1 MQSASYSIF
10 VRDLA
15 RSQGRAP
22 QLLAYDIDDRSAA
35 EALVS
40 VIAASYRDH
49 GFNPATRTHWF
60 RYDGSLHEIYAWPIA

>member
-1 MQSASYSIF
+1 MSYSIF

-15 RSQGRAP
+15 RSNGQVP
-22 QLLAYDIDDRSAA
+22 QLLAYDIDDRRAA

-40 VIAASYRDH
+40 VIAASYQDH

-60 RYDGSLHEIYAWPIA
+60 RHDDGLREIYAWPGA